1 MIRSLRRLPPCFAL
15 ALLGALLSWA
25 GAQEIPPTPPLPPA
39 ADAAAPAD
47 EESQNLVLQLG
58 DQRWDFID
66 VFTAYRPV
74 KGALNPATNT
84 AVWTLELV
92 RPLVTGEALLHETMD
107 GSPFRP
113 VFLDEERIVLQ
124 TDTPVQI
131 TPVAGQPGDRL
142 RMTVELPPAEIM
154 KDVRHIRI
162 ERRTRVGF

>member
-1 MIRSLRRLPPCFAL
+1 MIRFAFGPL
-15 ALLGALLSWA
+15 CVALVLVAWLHSA
-25 GAQEIPPTPPLPPA
+25 ARAQEVPPAPPLPPEA
-39 ADAAAPAD
+39 EVSPPAGDEAP
-47 EESQNLVLQLG
+47 NLVMELG

-74 KGALNPATNT
+74 KGAHNPATNMT
-84 AVWTLELV
+84 VWTLELV
-92 RPLVTGEALLHETMD
+92 KPLVTGEALLHETID

-113 VFLDEERIVLQ
+113 VFLDEEKIVLQ
-124 TDTPVQI
+124 SDAAVQI